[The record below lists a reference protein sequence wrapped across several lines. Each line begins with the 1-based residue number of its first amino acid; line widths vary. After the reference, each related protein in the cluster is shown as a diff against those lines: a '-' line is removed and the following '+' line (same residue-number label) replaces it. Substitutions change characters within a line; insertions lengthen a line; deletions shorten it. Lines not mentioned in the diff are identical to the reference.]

1 MQYSLPP
8 LPVGARVALVG
19 SRSFAAAGVVA
30 SVVAA
35 LPPGCVV
42 VSGGARGADS
52 LAAEAAAAAGLQVQV
67 FAAQWGRYGCGAGP
81 RRNAALVAYGLQLL
95 VCFLSEPGQPSR
107 GSSDV
112 LRRALA
118 AGVPVL
124 VFGPAGPVP
133 DFKI

>member
-1 MQYSLPP
+1 MQVSLPS

-19 SRSFAAAGVVA
+19 SRSFAAAAVVQ

-52 LAAEAAAAAGLQVQV
+52 LAAAAAAAAGLQLQV
-67 FAAQWGRYGCGAGP
+67 FAAEWGRYGLGAGP
-81 RRNAALVAYGLQLL
+81 VRNAALVASGLQLL
-95 VCFLSEPGQPSR
+95 VCFLSSPGCPSP
-107 GSSDV
+107 GSRSV
-112 LRRALA
+112 MSLARA

-124 VFGPAGPVP
+124 VFGPAGPVN
-133 DFKI
+133 

>member
-1 MQYSLPP
+1 MQYPLPP

-19 SRSFAAAGVVA
+19 SRSFAAAAVVA

-52 LAAEAAAAAGLQVQV
+52 LAAAAAVAAGLQLQV
-67 FAAQWGRYGCGAGP
+67 FSAEWGLYGRGAGP
-81 RRNAALVAYGLQLL
+81 RRNAALVASGLQLL
-95 VCFLSEPGQPSR
+95 VCFLSVPGAPSP

-112 LRRALA
+112 LRRARA
-118 AGVPVL
+118 AGIPVL
-124 VFGPAGPVP
+124 VFGPAGPVG
-133 DFKI
+133 